1 MSQIAALAAATTLPQ
16 TAPSVAQGATAPQT
30 QGNASPAPVSQD
42 TVSISSEAKDL
53 QNKEK

>member
-16 TAPSVAQGATAPQT
+16 AAPAVAQGATAPQA
-30 QGNASPAPVSQD
+30 QGNVPPAPASQD
-42 TVSISSEAKDL
+42 AVSISSEAKEL